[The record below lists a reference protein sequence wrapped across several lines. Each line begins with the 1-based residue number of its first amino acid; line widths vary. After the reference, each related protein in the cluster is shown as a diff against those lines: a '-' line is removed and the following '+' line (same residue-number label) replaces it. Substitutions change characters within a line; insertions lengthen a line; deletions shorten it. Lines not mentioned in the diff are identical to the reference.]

1 MAVDKEREIS
11 SFDRIKRII
20 GILRL
25 DGREV
30 EIHLPHSIES
40 GRVAETAA
48 DTFRIRLS
56 DPTVDINKQ
65 DLEFLHLSFIFSGEE
80 LFGRCPV
87 TERANPYL
95 TVGYP
100 ESFKTRTKRRY
111 PRIRPP
117 IPLKA
122 KLKYKRFP
130 QRVPG
135 RVSPKDLPVKYSK
148 LYWEAQRESV
158 DIKKLFVL
166 VGGEL
171 KKICPHS
178 GIRIYNDQTVI
189 TRDAEVMRKSGKVLF
204 IADCGRV
211 ESYTRFIP
219 SEKITNYS
227 FLLEERKN
235 AGATEEEVEKEL
247 EKIMQDDRREGCLSK
262 VLVPIF
268 SKDEVIGH
276 LKAFSDK
283 KGKNISYEQVADL
296 MALGLILRI
305 GIEHAPLVP
314 SFDDSIDTDLLNISE
329 GGLFLQ
335 ISSGMGTISIPEGAD
350 AQIRFFAGDKEI
362 VLIGTVCRKSTGEQS
377 YAIKFTKIADEQKI
391 SLKGFID
398 ENIEKLSENK

>member
-1 MAVDKEREIS
+1 VADDKEKEIS
-11 SFDRIKRII
+11 NFERIKRII

-30 EIHLPHSIES
+30 EIHLPHSIET
-40 GRVAETAA
+40 GRVSETAS

-56 DPTVDINKQ
+56 DPTVDVDRQ
-65 DLEFLHLSFIFSGEE
+65 ELVFLHLSFIFSGEE
-80 LFGRCPV
+80 LIGRCPV
-87 TERANPYL
+87 SERAHPYL

-100 ESFKTRTKRRY
+100 KSFKTRTKRRY

-117 IPLKA
+117 IPIKA

-130 QRVPG
+130 QRMPG

-178 GIRIYNDQTVI
+178 GIVVYNDQTVN
-189 TRDAEVMRKSGKVLF
+189 TREAEVMRKSGKVLF
-204 IADCGRV
+204 IADCGLA
-211 ESYTRFIP
+211 ESYTRSIP

-227 FLLEERKN
+227 FLFDERKD
-235 AGATEEEVEKEL
+235 AGATREEVRQEL
-247 EKIMQDDRREGCLSK
+247 EEIMQDDRRQACTSK
-262 VLVPIF
+262 ALVPIF

-276 LKAFSDK
+276 LKAYSDK
-283 KGKNISYEQVADL
+283 KSVNISYEQVADL
-296 MALGLILRI
+296 MALGVILRI

-329 GGLFLQ
+329 GGLFLK
-335 ISSGMGTISIPEGAD
+335 ISSVTGTISIPEGAD
-350 AQIRFFAGDKEI
+350 AQIRFRVGEREI
-362 VLIGTVCRKSTGEQS
+362 VLTGMVCRKSDSEKS
-377 YAIKFTKIADEQKI
+377 YAIQFTKISNEQKN
-391 SLKGFID
+391 SLKGFIN
-398 ENIEKLSENK
+398 ESIEKMSENK

>member
-1 MAVDKEREIS
+1 VADDKEKEIS
-11 SFDRIKRII
+11 KLERIKRII

-30 EIHLPHSIES
+30 EINLPHSIET
-40 GRVAETAA
+40 GRVAETAS

-56 DPTVDINKQ
+56 DPTVDVNRQ
-65 DLEFLHLSFIFSGEE
+65 EFEFLHLSFIFSGEE
-80 LFGRCPV
+80 LIGRCPV
-87 TERANPYL
+87 SERAHPYL
-95 TVGYP
+95 TIGYP
-100 ESFKTRTKRRY
+100 KSFKTRTKRRY

-117 IPLKA
+117 IPIKA

-130 QRVPG
+130 QRMPG

-178 GIRIYNDQTVI
+178 GIVVYNDQSVN
-189 TRDAEVMRKSGKVLF
+189 TREAEMMRKSGKVLF
-204 IADCGRV
+204 IADCERV
-211 ESYTRFIP
+211 ESYTRLIP

-227 FLLEERKN
+227 FLLDEKKE
-235 AGATEEEVEKEL
+235 AGATREEIGRELKE
-247 EKIMQDDRREGCLSK
+247 IMQDDRRQGCSSK

-276 LKAFSDK
+276 LNAHTDK
-283 KGKNISYEQVADL
+283 KGTNISYEQVADL

-335 ISSGMGTISIPEGAD
+335 ISSGTGTISIPEGAD
-350 AQIRFFAGDKEI
+350 AQIRFLAGDKEI
-362 VLIGTVCRKSTGEQS
+362 VLTGTVCRRSAGEQS
-377 YAIKFTKIADEQKI
+377 YAIKFTKIADDQKS
-391 SLKGFID
+391 SLKSFID
-398 ENIEKLSENK
+398 ESIEKLSENK